1 MVIRSG
7 SWSSLAHRGEDGG
20 FLASFPFARRMSQG
34 DIDDIDPSRGKHPR
48 IPITPTRDPI
58 SRVRERTPISTVDQA
73 TEADFRYFC
82 VLPLGRAGIARIA
95 IVAPNRSWVGPSLFG
110 QARDH
115 ADVDGVALRD
125 LGQRLTGGPAPDRL
139 GALVVRQLPLASE
152 LHAFGHG
159 PLAAI
164 PGALADQIALEL
176 GDGSQQGRHQLALR
190 RSGVE

>member
-82 VLPLGRAGIARIA
+82 DHPDEKQYIPEFVPVGRGARCA
-95 IVAPNRSWVGPSLFG
+95 VNDP
-110 QARDH
+110 
-115 ADVDGVALRD
+115 
-125 LGQRLTGGPAPDRL
+125 
-139 GALVVRQLPLASE
+139 
-152 LHAFGHG
+152 
-159 PLAAI
+159 
-164 PGALADQIALEL
+164 
-176 GDGSQQGRHQLALR
+176 
-190 RSGVE
+190 